1 VDAVLAGEA
10 SPAER
15 EELDRLSAA
24 DPTIRERMASG
35 AALLS
40 TLRRVRTVE
49 PPPELRGSILAAV
62 RSEAARGTEKGSRER
77 SAPGSEDPDVFMGR
91 WARWFNP
98 KRRRSQMSNKKW
110 ILGAAVVVAAVI
122 AFVALRNPNRQSNAE
137 GTIGAAHRYQSQQVS
152 GSDVSLDNPQVASFL
167 QSDAFRKLAANPAF
181 RAAAKSDAFARVI
194 GSEELR
200 MASAKYNMAKILE
213 DAHVQELLKNE
224 AFMKAM
230 TDARIGEGLK
240 QADLAHLLD
249 AAHLPDLLKLDAVRQ
264 LALKGDFVRLAGDA
278 ARAGVSNAAD
288 LAKLDSYKTLKDD
301 AAYKTLEGN
310 KYYTEALQYGFLDL
324 FRTPE
329 GAAFA
334 VEGLRQLSES
344 AHLAEALKVEGFSAV
359 MDGLK
364 TENYSAVSELARTPE
379 MLTVFSD
386 AAYFEAAKNPELSLV
401 ANAGLEGALAKVPE

>member
-1 VDAVLAGEA
+1 MTVNVTLEIGAAGSEVVSVTAEA
-10 SPAER
+10 QVMNR
-15 EELDRLSAA
+15 E
-24 DPTIRERMASG
+24 SG
-35 AALLS
+35 ASSQTITERQIQDVPLS
-40 TLRRVRTVE
+40 NRSVLDLAVTVANVS
-49 PPPELRGSILAAV
+49 GDA
-62 RSEAARGTEKGSRER
+62 
-77 SAPGSEDPDVFMGR
+77 GSEDPDGFMGR

-344 AHLAEALKVEGFSAV
+344 AHLAEALKVEGEVLSSYARLQGPARKRV
-359 MDGLK
+359 DVLEEGK
-364 TENYSAVSELARTPE
+364 T
-379 MLTVFSD
+379 
-386 AAYFEAAKNPELSLV
+386 
-401 ANAGLEGALAKVPE
+401 KV